1 MRRFILQAGAWTA
14 LGLVAAFAVVS
25 ANSSHRRPVT
35 AAPSAKA
42 TVAAAKAAATCTSSD
57 ACCAKKASV
66 APATFAAVK
75 HATKRKAATKTTQ
88 SVGVNGMVVAIDPV
102 TGELSMPT
110 PEQMVELQGSAQT
123 TPSDDLNRSDVGLT
137 EVHHPNGMTTMD
149 LQGRFQ
155 EFAMVH
161 KGPNGKLV
169 LGCADAKA
177 LNTPTTQPASGAL
190 EEK

>member
-14 LGLVAAFAVVS
+14 LGLVAAIAVVS

-35 AAPSAKA
+35 AARSAKA
-42 TVAAAKAAATCTSSD
+42 TVAAAATCTSSD
-57 ACCAKKASV
+57 ACRARKASV
-66 APATFAAVK
+66 APAAFAAAK
-75 HATKRKAATKTTQ
+75 HSAKRKVATRTAQAA
-88 SVGVNGMVVAIDPV
+88 GVNGMVVAIDPA
-102 TGELSMPT
+102 TGELSMPS
-110 PEQMVELQGSAQT
+110 PEQMAELRGSAQT

-155 EFAMVH
+155 EFATVH

-169 LGCADAKA
+169 LGCADARA